1 MIPEPNTVP
10 VAPRRAAR
18 DLIEAVL
25 ENMRNNLEPLKY
37 STLVPS
43 RYLVYLHPAEHAR
56 FEGILPILEK
66 ETTRALTEELQKLN
80 RRPAWRR
87 HVDRFL
93 GPSVEIQNAA
103 VEWHVEFL
111 KDPDGEL
118 QEGDILVDSEL
129 LLPAAT
135 ELGAGDRTR
144 RVTTRHAPQTG
155 RVTTT
160 REETVVR
167 SATATT
173 VVLARLR
180 YEDNSGVHAFDI
192 VKDSVTIGRGGIAYR
207 VDVRIDASV
216 DVSREHLRLRRE
228 TASGRFYVVDLSSL
242 GTTVDGRRVP
252 RGYDDGEAGKR
263 ENGVETPLPDRA
275 RIGLADTVFL
285 DFESVTR

>member
-1 MIPEPNTVP
+1 MIPEPHALP
-10 VAPRRAAR
+10 AAPRRAAR

-25 ENMRNNLEPLKY
+25 ENMRNNLEPLRY

-56 FEGILPILEK
+56 LEGILPILEK

-93 GPSVEIQNAA
+93 GPSLEVQNAA

-144 RVTTRHAPQTG
+144 RVTTRHAPRTG
-155 RVTTT
+155 QVTTT
-160 REETVVR
+160 RDETVVR
-167 SATATT
+167 SATA
-173 VVLARLR
+173 VAPVLARLR
-180 YEDNSGVHAFDI
+180 YEDNSGLHAFDI

-216 DVSREHLRLRRE
+216 DVSREHLRLRRDS
-228 TASGRFYVVDLSSL
+228 ASGRFYVVDLSSL

-252 RGYDDGEAGKR
+252 KGYDDGEAGKR
-263 ENGVETPLPDRA
+263 ENGVEAPLPDRA

-285 DFESVTR
+285 DFESVAR